1 MVHFL
6 SVKSTIYT
14 RNFVKYCIFAVCN
27 FLSSSIYG
35 ILDNIT
41 FILLTLLLSA
51 FFSGMEIAFVTS
63 NKLRFELDKKQQNLT
78 SYILSIFY
86 RNQQQFISTMLV
98 GNNICL
104 VIYGLLMAEVMTPW
118 LKPFIGSELLI
129 TFVQTVIATIIVL
142 ITGEFL
148 PKTIFRVNPNL
159 FLRVFSWLLL
169 LFYILLYPV
178 SRFSTWVSMGILK
191 IFGLKVSKATKEN
204 VFSRID
210 LNFLIQESFE
220 NQENEKELD
229 NEVKIFQNALD
240 FSKVKLR
247 DCFVPRTEI
256 IALEYETNVETLMQ
270 TFVETGLSK
279 IPIYKGDID
288 NIIGYIHSSEMF
300 EHQKEWK
307 KQINQI
313 PIVPENM
320 AAQKLMKIFM
330 LQKKS
335 IAVVVDE
342 FGGTAGIVTLE
353 DIMEEIFGEIED
365 EHDSHDYIAEKI
377 NENEFLFSGRL
388 EVEVINNQFN
398 LNIPE
403 SDEYETIAGFILH
416 HHQHFPKLNEVIRIE
431 RFTIKCMKVTNNRIE
446 LVKVITNG

>member
-1 MVHFL
+1 M
-6 SVKSTIYT
+6 
-14 RNFVKYCIFAVCN
+14 
-27 FLSSSIYG
+27 
-35 ILDNIT
+35 

-51 FFSGMEIAFVTS
+51 FFSGLEIAFVTS
-63 NKLRFELDKKQQNLT
+63 NKLRFELDKKQPNLT
-78 SYILSIFY
+78 SSILSVFY
-86 RNQQQFISTMLV
+86 RNPQQFISTMLV

-104 VIYGLLMAEVMTPW
+104 VIYGLLMAELLTPW
-118 LKPFIGSELLI
+118 LSPIGNQFLI
-129 TFVQTVIATIIVL
+129 TFVQTILATAIVL

-148 PKTIFRVNPNL
+148 PKTIFRINPNL
-159 FLRVFSWLLL
+159 WMRIFSWLLL
-169 LFYILLYPV
+169 LFYVVLYPV
-178 SRFSTWVSMGILK
+178 SRFSTWISIEILK
-191 IFGLKVSKATKEN
+191 LLGVKISQTTQQN

-220 NQENEKELD
+220 NVESEKELD

-247 DCFVPRTEI
+247 DCSVPRTDI
-256 IALEYETNVETLMQ
+256 IALEYEVSVDVLKET
-270 TFVETGLSK
+270 FIETGLSK

-300 EHQKEWK
+300 EHQADWK
-307 KQINQI
+307 KRINQI

-320 AAQKLMKIFM
+320 AAQKLMKVFM

-365 EHDSHDYIAEKI
+365 EHDVRDYVAEQTG
-377 NENEFLFSGRL
+377 EHEFIFSGRL
-388 EVEVINNQFN
+388 EVETINSRFN

-403 SDEYETIAGFILH
+403 SDAYETIAGFILH
-416 HHQHFPKLNEVIRIE
+416 NHQHFPKLNEIIRIDG
-431 RFTIKCMKVTNNRIE
+431 FTIKCVKVTNNRIE
-446 LVKVITNG
+446 LVKVGTGY